1 MPLTRISC
9 PHCEEWVE
17 VRLAS
22 VTRSRVCPACG
33 ESFMVQLSEGRK
45 QRKALLIEQQ
55 PAEEEW
61 VSTKNGLPYDSQSLS
76 GEAYERMRLDPEL
89 EKLRRKL
96 MGGVILVLLLC
107 GVLIGV
113 HFRTSVVEEES
124 VKEVAVAKTKVPV
137 AVPEPVPVVEAA
149 PDFGD
154 PPFARLFVER
164 PKSPVLL
171 RVWARAGSRYEGL
184 FADSSWVRCV
194 ELRPAGNPGGPV
206 LHAYVERKS
215 VKGGEVEFR
224 LRQAG
229 AEALQ
234 WTVRVKY
241 PPLAEEPD
249 QVWLEEVVAESWLV
263 KPPQ

>member
-1 MPLTRISC
+1 
-9 PHCEEWVE
+9 
-17 VRLAS
+17 
-22 VTRSRVCPACG
+22 
-33 ESFMVQLSEGRK
+33 MVQLSKGST
-45 QRKALLIEQQ
+45 QRRALLIEQQ
-55 PAEEEW
+55 SAEDDW
-61 VSTKNGLPYDSQSLS
+61 VATKSGLPYDSQSLA

-96 MGGVILVLLLC
+96 VGGVILVLLLC
-107 GVLIGV
+107 GVLTGV
-113 HFRTSVVEEES
+113 HFRGAVEDEEP
-124 VKEVAVAKTKVPV
+124 VKEVAVVKAEVPV
-137 AVPEPVPVVEAA
+137 AITEPEPLVEAA

-184 FADSSWVRCV
+184 FADASWVRCV
-194 ELRPAGNPGGPV
+194 ELRPAGQPDGPV
-206 LHAYVERKS
+206 LHAYVQRQS

-234 WTVRVKY
+234 WTVRIKY

-249 QVWLEEVVAESWLV
+249 QVWLEELVAESWLV